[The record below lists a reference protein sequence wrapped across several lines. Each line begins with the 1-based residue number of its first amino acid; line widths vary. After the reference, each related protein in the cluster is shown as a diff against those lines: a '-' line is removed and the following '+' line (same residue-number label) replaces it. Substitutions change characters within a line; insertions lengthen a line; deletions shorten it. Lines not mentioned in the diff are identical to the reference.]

1 MASDAAKPRLKWER
15 YSWAVHM
22 LRRINA
28 GMAKVIAWETRV
40 LPELPADAVVRLVD
54 APEGRGLEVVSP
66 GAPPGAASRLAEFFP
81 LGHTQGN
88 GKTEN
93 NSMLKSCRIL
103 EDRQRKQVCLKP
115 TKQRRPFSMLKRVRE
130 HGGDSRT
137 ALEALPRN
145 EKTMSCPFIW
155 HIFSCCLLYTSPSPR
170 DRTRS
175 RMPSSA

>member
-54 APEGRGLEVVSP
+54 GPEGRGLEVVSP

-81 LGHTQGN
+81 LGYAQRN
-88 GKTEN
+88 
-93 NSMLKSCRIL
+93 
-103 EDRQRKQVCLKP
+103 EDSVLPPVGHCVGVCLCGCDCL
-115 TKQRRPFSMLKRVRE
+115 SMRAAFVPCR
-130 HGGDSRT
+130 
-137 ALEALPRN
+137 
-145 EKTMSCPFIW
+145 
-155 HIFSCCLLYTSPSPR
+155 
-170 DRTRS
+170 
-175 RMPSSA
+175 